1 MEFYSKMP
9 KDSNCN
15 LVKNPKMKVKK
26 NILRQKKFFFKL
38 YIHIKENTKRFIL
51 KENDLVISQKCM
63 KKQRSTKL

>member
-26 NILRQKKFFFKL
+26 NILRQKKNFFLIVYPYQGK
-38 YIHIKENTKRFIL
+38 Y
-51 KENDLVISQKCM
+51 
-63 KKQRSTKL
+63 